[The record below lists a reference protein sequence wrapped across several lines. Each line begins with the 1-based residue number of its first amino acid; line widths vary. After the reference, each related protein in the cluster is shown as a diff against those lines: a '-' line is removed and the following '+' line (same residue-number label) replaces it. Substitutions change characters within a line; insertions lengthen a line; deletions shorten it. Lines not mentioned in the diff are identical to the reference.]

1 MLCNQIKPKRLWAN
15 YIKVKWNS
23 ATYKK
28 KQFFTITKIVILMK
42 ILQFKAL
49 LRWEF
54 KRKTVIFGLND
65 NYRRL
70 TKNNSLIIF

>member
-1 MLCNQIKPKRLWAN
+1 M
-15 YIKVKWNS
+15 KWNS

-28 KQFFTITKIVILMK
+28 KQFFTITKIAILMK
-42 ILQFKAL
+42 ILHFKAL

-54 KRKTVIFGLND
+54 KLKTVIFGFND